1 MTATRAASITL
12 IALSPILAPVP
23 YSAAQAPNARAHKPA
38 LPDARARDAVDQN
51 GLTCVIY
58 GLNDVADDPNLG
70 AWIAETLPGVIQPES
85 WRQAGGLGVV
95 SYYGP
100 AQLMVVYQT
109 PAAHAEVEKFLAN
122 AKRARSKPLPVRAT
136 ANSIGIESGTA
147 PVQFT
152 APALTHTAE
161 APTGTKSAYPIPPP
175 LQHPKHLFH
184 FMIRYEGDGSTV
196 DTGVSLAKALV
207 GDAGPVAEKTDDA
220 ESKPSKTPSAGQLF
234 HLILRYE
241 GEGIIDANVVEVIKA
256 FQKETDSS
264 PAPLIAPPPP
274 ESGNGSQP
282 GTTSPQPVPL
292 SQPTLPCTTAPV
304 RSPNAISG
312 NVQPGAA
319 LTPSVLPPPGV
330 PATTIGAT
338 LPGVPSARTPNGP
351 YMPPADEA
359 PIRTPSA
366 R

>member
-1 MTATRAASITL
+1 MTTNRTASTL
-12 IALSPILAPVP
+12 LALSMILVSGP
-23 YSAAQAPNARAHKPA
+23 YCTAQAPASRPSRSN
-38 LPDARARDAVDQN
+38 LPEARARDAVDQN

-58 GLNDVADDPNLG
+58 GMNDVADDPNLG
-70 AWIAETLPGVIQPES
+70 GWIAETLPGVIQPQS
-85 WRQAGGLGVV
+85 WRQAGGPGVV

-100 AQLMVVYQT
+100 GQLMVVYQT

-122 AKRARSKPLPVRAT
+122 AKRARSKPLPMRAT

-147 PVQFT
+147 QVQFT
-152 APALTHTAE
+152 APALTRTAE
-161 APTGTKSAYPIPPP
+161 APTGTKSTYPIPPP

-292 SQPTLPCTTAPV
+292 SQPTLPNSTAPV
-304 RSPNAISG
+304 RSNHAISG

-319 LTPSVLPPPGV
+319 LTPSVLPASGV

-359 PIRTPSA
+359 PIRTPPA